1 MLDLGKL
8 FDLLILARNSQD
20 EEALQEAIDAVA
32 IELGHSEGCEDQPND
47 VNDDV
52 ALGRISRPDVVGGV

>member
-20 EEALQEAIDAVA
+20 DEALQEAIDMVA
-32 IELGHSEGCEDQPND
+32 TELGHLEETARHQ
-47 VNDDV
+47 
-52 ALGRISRPDVVGGV
+52 SRADLDTLTNNR